1 MAILLEKLKTI
12 PDKPGVY
19 IMKDSSQTVLYV
31 GKAKNLKKRVK
42 NYFEPGRDGRYS
54 VLLFVP
60 KVDDL
65 EWVITDNEKEAF
77 LLENNLI
84 KKLKPKYNL
93 SLKDDKDFLSI
104 RIDPRE
110 DFPKLLFVRR
120 PKNDGALYFG
130 PYSSGSS
137 IKITIKSVGKIF
149 KLRRCSVHV
158 FMNRSRPCILH
169 QIGLCHAPC
178 VGLISKEDYAKI
190 VEGAAAFLKGNVRE
204 IVKELKLEMNKASI
218 EMRYEDAVKS
228 RDKIRAIEDA
238 MIEQK
243 VVAKDFKDRD
253 IFGFAREGERVA
265 VSLLTV
271 REGRLLGGKN
281 FKLKSKYLNDGEI
294 ISSFVS
300 QYYLNKANY
309 IPREILLPN
318 LIADKTLL
326 ENGLSRNDG
335 VSPKV
340 LVPIKGDKSKMVE
353 MAKQNA
359 LESLRESLS
368 LEDKTRKLLEFAKVK
383 LHLRDFPARIEGY
396 DISNLQGADATGSM
410 VVFTNGLS
418 DKDSYRKFKIRFAS
432 GPDDYSMMNE
442 VLTRRLS
449 NEELGPFP
457 NLIVVDG
464 GKGQLNVASA
474 ILEEKSYQSID
485 LISIAKEK
493 LKRTERV
500 TDRIFIKGRK
510 NPLSL
515 KGDSPVLHLISR
527 VRDEAHRFAVS
538 YHKKLRSKI

>member
-1 MAILLEKLKTI
+1 
-12 PDKPGVY
+12 
-19 IMKDSSQTVLYV
+19 
-31 GKAKNLKKRVK
+31 
-42 NYFEPGRDGRYS
+42 
-54 VLLFVP
+54 
-60 KVDDL
+60 
-65 EWVITDNEKEAF
+65 
-77 LLENNLI
+77 
-84 KKLKPKYNL
+84 
-93 SLKDDKDFLSI
+93 
-104 RIDPRE
+104 
-110 DFPKLLFVRR
+110 
-120 PKNDGALYFG
+120 
-130 PYSSGSS
+130 
-137 IKITIKSVGKIF
+137 
-149 KLRRCSVHV
+149 
-158 FMNRSRPCILH
+158 
-169 QIGLCHAPC
+169 
-178 VGLISKEDYAKI
+178 
-190 VEGAAAFLKGNVRE
+190 
-204 IVKELKLEMNKASI
+204 
-218 EMRYEDAVKS
+218 
-228 RDKIRAIEDA
+228 
-238 MIEQK
+238 

-253 IFGFAREGERVA
+253 IFWFAREGERVA